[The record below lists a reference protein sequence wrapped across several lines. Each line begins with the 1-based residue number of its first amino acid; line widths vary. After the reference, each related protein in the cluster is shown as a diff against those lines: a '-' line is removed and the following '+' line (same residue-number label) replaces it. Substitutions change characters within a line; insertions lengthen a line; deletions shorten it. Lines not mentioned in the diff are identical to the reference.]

1 MLVKARKQ
9 IVTNPQAVHEVL
21 SSVLGTE
28 SEVGRMKDYLD
39 VVPVPQVFVRR
50 EIRRN
55 GNETYSGKQIKTEEQ
70 DV

>member
-9 IVTNPQAVHEVL
+9 IVTNPQAVHEEL
-21 SSVLGTE
+21 SSVLGAE

-39 VVPVPQVFVRR
+39 VVPVPLVFVPR